1 MTTSPST
8 EVQNPSATPSDGTIL
23 LVEDSPDDVL
33 LTQRALRKNN
43 ICNRVIVATDGE
55 QAIDYLLP
63 REGKPLVPELIL
75 LDINLPKVNGLDV
88 LRAIRSNEST
98 RYVSVVVLTT
108 SNEERDIVSSYN
120 LGANSYVRKP
130 VEFDNFLEA
139 VRILGLYWLLVNQ
152 NAAIIRAPVE

>member
-1 MTTSPST
+1 MTST
-8 EVQNPSATPSDGTIL
+8 GPQAPGAPPSDGTIL

-43 ICNRVIVATDGE
+43 ICNRVVVATDGE
-55 QAIDYLLP
+55 QAIEYLLP
-63 REGKPLVPELIL
+63 RSGKPLVPELIL

-88 LRAIRSNEST
+88 LRAIRGNERT

-108 SNEERDIVSSYN
+108 SSEERDIVSSYD

-139 VRILGLYWLLVNQ
+139 VRVLGLYWLLVNQ
-152 NAAIIRAPVE
+152 NAACARSAAE